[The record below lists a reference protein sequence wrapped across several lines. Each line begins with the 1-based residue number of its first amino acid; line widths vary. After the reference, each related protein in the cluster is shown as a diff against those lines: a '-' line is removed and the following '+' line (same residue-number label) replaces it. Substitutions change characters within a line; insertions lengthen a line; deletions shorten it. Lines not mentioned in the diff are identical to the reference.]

1 MADFLI
7 LLNTAGISAW
17 KSALADALTDTA
29 EAILAQERSD
39 AVIPMDTGRM
49 QNVQTHVDSSRV
61 NQGIVTIVT
70 EAPQAARLYFH
81 PEYHFRRDKN
91 ANARGEWWEPWISG
105 SHHNEPAA
113 LFAAFLKEHAKEILL

>member
-7 LLNTAGISAW
+7 LLNTAGISAL
-17 KSALADALTDTA
+17 KNAIADALTDTA
-29 EAILAQERSD
+29 EAILARERSD

-49 QNVQTHVDSSRV
+49 QNVQTYVNSSRAK
-61 NQGIVTIVT
+61 QGIVAIVT

-105 SHHNEPAA
+105 SHHHEPAA
-113 LFAAFLKEHAKEILL
+113 LFSAFLKQHAKGILL